1 VLIACRKISLEYLSV
16 DSLFCFRPFFFCI
29 DRQKSAFFVG
39 IGFIT
44 AVSWFRN
51 SSVTYFPDNA
61 LGDAR
66 FDYFKKV
73 VNIEP
78 LDKLLAPY
86 TNDMNDVG
94 VALFTFLYV
103 DFLDTSVRTGFTVL
117 LLLLVVM
124 SLLHCKRLYPLH
136 CRSSYYFV
144 LPCRE
149 HSWDSYLQK
158 PLETSYI
165 ACDSLCVSTSITWSV
180 KQFRRFWES
189 VLLPL
194 ILFPIPF
201 SFFPPSF
208 SFSFPPFP

>member
-1 VLIACRKISLEYLSV
+1 
-16 DSLFCFRPFFFCI
+16 
-29 DRQKSAFFVG
+29 VG

-86 TNDMNDVG
+86 TKDMNDVG

-103 DFLDTSVRTGFTVL
+103 DFLDTSVRTGL
-117 LLLLVVM
+117 
-124 SLLHCKRLYPLH
+124 
-136 CRSSYYFV
+136 
-144 LPCRE
+144 
-149 HSWDSYLQK
+149 
-158 PLETSYI
+158 
-165 ACDSLCVSTSITWSV
+165 
-180 KQFRRFWES
+180 
-189 VLLPL
+189 
-194 ILFPIPF
+194 
-201 SFFPPSF
+201 
-208 SFSFPPFP
+208 